1 METVTEH
8 KNHFIKTVIILIL
21 LLAMNLLDAS
31 AQEMYKTSSG
41 LLIVTVH
48 QEGKSVDLKAKELLI
63 LLDYETG
70 KVMIKQEIP
79 ALRSN
84 NDSIQQKLND
94 MEPESITFE
103 GKLGLDY
110 INTTGHPPLDFVVEG
125 TIYPGDNH
133 IIGSGNLIHR
143 VQGTSSAC
151 LLTLT
156 FTLSLD
162 DLDEVFQ
169 EYQKAGLHNEIHV
182 QVVQSLLARVND

>member
-8 KNHFIKTVIILIL
+8 KIRFFKTAFILIL
-21 LLAMNLLDAS
+21 LLAINLFHAD
-31 AQEMYKTSSG
+31 AQEIYKTSSG

-48 QEGKSVDLKAKELLI
+48 RDGKSVDLKSKELLI

-70 KVMIKQEIP
+70 KVVIKQEIP
-79 ALRSN
+79 ALLSN

-110 INTTGHPPLDFVVEG
+110 INTKGHPPLDFMVEG

-133 IIGSGNLIHR
+133 VIGSGNLIHR
-143 VQGTSSAC
+143 VQGTTSAC
-151 LLTLT
+151 LLTLS
-156 FTLSLD
+156 FTLRLD
-162 DLDEVFQ
+162 ELDEVFQ
-169 EYQKAGLHNEIHV
+169 GYKKAGLHNEIHL
-182 QVVQSLLARVND
+182 QVMQSLLARVND